1 MRTARTT
8 AEAGPPRPGEH
19 KDRDATV
26 LARLVALKRMAVND
40 LKAEWKT
47 LFGTDAPNNSRGFL
61 ELRLAHRIQ
70 ELIYGG
76 VARETSKLLNALA
89 DEVEG
94 KPGRKSMIADS
105 RNPVVGTRL
114 VREWN
119 GAEHTTI
126 VLRDGYEFDG
136 RKYKSLSAIARD
148 ITGTR
153 WNGYRF
159 FGLARRNG
167 TRTRNNNKK
176 SVCPTDQRP
185 AVKGAASL

>member
-1 MRTARTT
+1 MMRTARTT
-8 AEAGPPRPGEH
+8 IAAGPPRPGGQ

-26 LARLVALKRMAVND
+26 LARVAALKRTPVND

-94 KPGRKSMIADS
+94 KPGRRSMIADS
-105 RNPVVGTRL
+105 RNPVAGTRL

-119 GAEHTTI
+119 GTEQTTV
-126 VLRDGYEFDG
+126 VLRDGYEFEG

-159 FGLARRNG
+159 FGLRQ
-167 TRTRNNNKK
+167 
-176 SVCPTDQRP
+176 VQRQNQ
-185 AVKGAASL
+185 

>member
-8 AEAGPPRPGEH
+8 TEARLPGPGED
-19 KDRDATV
+19 KKRDATV
-26 LARLVALKRMAVND
+26 LSRVAALKRMAVID

-61 ELRLAHRIQ
+61 ELRLAYQIQ
-70 ELIYGG
+70 ELTYGG
-76 VARETSKLLNALA
+76 VARETTKLLNALA

-94 KPGRKSMIADS
+94 KRGRKTMISDP

-114 VREWN
+114 VREWD
-119 GAEHTTI
+119 GTEHTTI
-126 VLRDGYEFDG
+126 VLCDGFEFEG
-136 RKYKSLSAIARD
+136 RKYRSLSAIARD

-159 FGLARRNG
+159 FGLREAPRH
-167 TRTRNNNKK
+167 
-176 SVCPTDQRP
+176 PQ
-185 AVKGAASL
+185 

>member
-1 MRTARTT
+1 MRTARTMT
-8 AEAGPPRPGEH
+8 EARLPWPGED
-19 KDRDATV
+19 KERDATV
-26 LARLVALKRMAVND
+26 LARVVALKRMAVND

-47 LFGTDAPNNSRGFL
+47 LFGMDAPNNSRGFL

-70 ELIYGG
+70 ELTYGG
-76 VARETSKLLNALA
+76 VARETAKLLNALA

-114 VREWN
+114 VREWD

-126 VLRDGYEFDG
+126 VLRDGYEFEG

-159 FGLARRNG
+159 FGLREAPRH
-167 TRTRNNNKK
+167 
-176 SVCPTDQRP
+176 SQ
-185 AVKGAASL
+185 